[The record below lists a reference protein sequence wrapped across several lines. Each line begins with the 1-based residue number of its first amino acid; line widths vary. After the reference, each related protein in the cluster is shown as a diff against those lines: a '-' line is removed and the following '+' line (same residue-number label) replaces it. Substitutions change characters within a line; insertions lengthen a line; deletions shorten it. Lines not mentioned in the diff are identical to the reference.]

1 MASERQTQ
9 DRIVNLLTTE
19 LPYQYLGNLQY
30 RDDNDNIING
40 RLSAY
45 LRGRGYAQNLI
56 DRAITQLRATANEAG
71 KSLYARNHAV
81 YQLLRYGVK
90 LKPAPGEPTETV
102 HLIDWA
108 GMINNDFYVAE
119 EVTYRGR
126 REKRPD
132 VVMYVNGIAL
142 AVLELKRASNSLG
155 DGIRQS
161 IRNQEPEFIEDFFT
175 TVQFVLAGNDSKG
188 LRYGT
193 TNTRNKWFLEWKE
206 DEEDSSR
213 LKIDKH
219 LLQLFAPLRLLELVR
234 DFVVF
239 DGGVKKLPRP
249 HQYFGT
255 KAAQI
260 HVRRHEGGIIWHT
273 QGSGKSLVMV
283 MLARWILSYN
293 PEARVVVLTDRTE
306 LDKQISDVFQD
317 SGEKIA
323 RTTSGRQLMNML
335 LQPTPRLLCS
345 LVHKF
350 GKRDPARD
358 FEEYLEELRHAPRQP
373 YGDLFVFVD
382 ECHRT
387 QSGKLH
393 RAVKAALP
401 NATFIGFTGTPLL
414 KKDKQTSQEVFGTY
428 IHTYKY
434 NEAVRD
440 GIVKDLA
447 YEARDVD
454 QRMGSPERVDE
465 WFAGAT
471 NGLNDFQRGKLKK
484 QWATMRQVLSSKG
497 RIEKIV
503 ADIGHDFRTRPRLAN
518 GRGNAILVA
527 RGIYEACR
535 YYEAFNQ
542 RGSALRGK
550 CAVVTSYDPR
560 TRDIVHEATGDELDT
575 QKEFIYEVYTELLRD
590 VKEQAGQSK
599 TEVYEEE
606 VKELLKHSPQE
617 MKLLVVVDKLLT
629 GFDAPPCTY
638 LYIDKRMQDHGL
650 FQAITR
656 VNRLDTEDKLFGHI
670 IDYKGLFV
678 QVAGAMSVYT
688 EELDSE
694 QFDQAAID
702 IQLKTRLELGRE
714 KLDAARE
721 RVKLI
726 LEPVQPP
733 YGTLEHIRYFVGNSE
748 SPEDIGRSKPQREQ
762 FYKSFVTYFRA
773 YASLSDS
780 MQSAGYSDEEIATI
794 KREIQDYLD
803 LREVIRQAAGETFDG
818 KAYEGNMRY
827 LIDNYI
833 NADEAR
839 KLHDFGNQ
847 TLLDLIEAEG
857 LDGAL
862 GHLPSGIRDSPEA
875 MAETIENNVRRKI
888 IKEHHLDPT
897 YFDEMSSILAGIIEE
912 RRQGVTDYAEAMRRV
927 GGLAGKV
934 NEGNKSDV
942 PDSLQRPEQRALFG
956 LLNRDEPLALRVD
969 TAIRVSARADWRGN
983 PAKERELKAAIYQVI
998 NDVEEVNRIFDFVR
1012 HQPAY

>member
-9 DRIVNLLTTE
+9 DRILHLLTTE
-19 LPYQYLGNLQY
+19 LPYQSLGNLQHKA
-30 RDDNDNIING
+30 DNDNIIDG
-40 RLSAY
+40 LLGKY
-45 LRGRGYAQNLI
+45 LHGRGYPANLI
-56 DRAITQLRATANEAG
+56 SRAISQLRATANEAG
-71 KSLYARNHAV
+71 KDLYARNHAV
-81 YQLLRYGVK
+81 YQLLRYGVP
-90 LKPAPGEPTETV
+90 LKPGPGEPTETV
-102 HLIDWA
+102 HLIDWD

-119 EVTYRGR
+119 EVTYHGKK
-126 REKRPD
+126 EKRPD
-132 VVMYVNGIAL
+132 VVVYVNGIAL
-142 AVLELKRASNSLG
+142 AVLELKRASGSIG

-175 TVQFVLAGNDSKG
+175 TVQIVLAGNDSEG

-193 TNTRNKWFLEWKE
+193 TGTTNKWFLEWKE
-206 DEEDSSR
+206 DEEDSTR
-213 LKIDKH
+213 LKLDKH
-219 LLQLFAPLRLLELVR
+219 LLQLLQPLRLLELLR
-234 DFVVF
+234 DFVIF
-239 DGGVKKLPRP
+239 DAGKKKLPRP
-249 HQYFGT
+249 HQYFGI
-255 KAAQI
+255 KAAQD

-283 MLARWILSYN
+283 MLARWILSFN
-293 PEARVVVLTDRTE
+293 PEARVVVLTDRKE
-306 LDKQISDVFQD
+306 LDTQIKEVFED
-317 SGEKIA
+317 SGEVIA
-323 RTTSGRQLMNML
+323 RADSGRQLMDML
-335 LQPTPRLLCS
+335 LKPSPRLLCS

-393 RAVKAALP
+393 RAVKALLP
-401 NATFIGFTGTPLL
+401 RATFIGFTGTPLL

-454 QRMGSPERVDE
+454 QRMGSPERVDQ
-465 WFAGAT
+465 WFAETTG
-471 NGLNDFQRGKLKK
+471 GLNDFQRGKLKK

-503 ADIGHDFRTRPRLAN
+503 ADVSHDFRTRPRLKD

-527 RGIYEACR
+527 QGIYEACR

-575 QKEFIYEVYTELLRD
+575 QKEFVYEVYTELLED
-590 VKEQAGQSK
+590 VKEQAGKSK

-606 VKELLKHSPQE
+606 VKDLFKQSPQE

-670 IDYKGLFV
+670 VDYKGLFA

-688 EELDSE
+688 EELDSQHFQQCDIE
-694 QFDQAAID
+694 
-702 IQLKTRLELGRE
+702 IQLRSRLELGRE
-714 KLDAARE
+714 KIDAARE

-733 YGTLEHIRYFVGNSE
+733 YGTLEHIHYFVGNSE
-748 SPEDIGRSKPQREQ
+748 LAEDIERTKPQREE
-762 FYKSFVTYFRA
+762 FYKSFVGYFRA
-773 YASLSDS
+773 YAALADSL
-780 MQSAGYSDEEIATI
+780 QSAGYSEEDIATMQ
-794 KREIQDYLD
+794 REIKDYLD

-818 KAYEGNMRY
+818 KAYEGDMRY

-833 NADEAR
+833 NADDAR

-857 LDGAL
+857 LEGAL
-862 GHLPSGIRDSPEA
+862 GHLPSGIRGSPEA

-888 IKEHHLDPT
+888 IREHHLDPT
-897 YFDEMSSILAGIIEE
+897 YFDEMSCILAGIIEE

-927 GGLAGKV
+927 GELAGRV
-934 NEGNKSDV
+934 NEGNKSEV

-956 LLNRDEPLALRVD
+956 LLSKDERLTVRVD

-983 PAKERELKAAIYQVI
+983 QAKEQEIKAAMYKVVH
-998 NDVEEVNRIFDFVR
+998 DVDEVNRIFDFIR
-1012 HQPAY
+1012 NQPAY